1 MTASTER
8 SEKPRR
14 HSREDWLETALAV
27 LIDSGIEDVQIT
39 RLATRMEVTR
49 GSFYWHF
56 TDRTDLVDALID
68 AWRNHNTGVM
78 VDALESAET
87 LTEGILRLFSVWVDH
102 GQFNPKLDQAMRD
115 WARRSEEVH
124 TIIVEEDDRRIE
136 TIAQFFRRFGYQD
149 PEAFIRARVIYFT
162 QVSYY
167 ALEIREPMDR
177 RMSFLT
183 AYFRCFTGQEMD
195 EAAAQDYRKRMAEE
209 WS

>member
-27 LIDSGIEDVQIT
+27 LVDSGIEDVQIT
-39 RLATRMEVTR
+39 RLATRLEVTR

-56 TDRTDLVDALID
+56 TDRGDLVDALID
-68 AWRNHNTGVM
+68 AWRNQNTGVM
-78 VDALESAET
+78 VDALEGSGS

-102 GQFNPKLDQAMRD
+102 DQFDPKLDQAMRD

-124 TIIVEEDDRRIE
+124 AIVIEEDDRRIE

-177 RMSFLT
+177 RMSYLS
-183 AYFRCFTGQEMD
+183 AYFRCYTGQEMD
-195 EAAAQDYRKRMAEE
+195 EAVAQDYRRRMAEE